1 MTSKPRLPEWLRPW
15 LWCGLSGFTSTLAH
29 AGGPPITIYL
39 WPKKIDRMQFMAI
52 TVVFFTVV
60 NAVKLIPFAIL
71 GQLSLSNLAT
81 SLVLMPLRRWACGWA
96 MRLNNVI
103 NDVIFRRVT
112 LACLSC
118 WACGLLEGLSS
129 SIRSLDATK

>member
-1 MTSKPRLPEWLRPW
+1 MAAAVALVRP
-15 LWCGLSGFTSTLAH
+15 LGLHPTLAH

-60 NAVKLIPFAIL
+60 NAVKLIPFALL

-81 SLVLMPLRRWACGWA
+81 SLVLMPFAPIGVWLGV
-96 MRLNNVI
+96 RLNDYI
-103 NDVIFRRVT
+103 NDLIFRRVT
-112 LACLSC
+112 LACLF
-118 WACGLLEGLSS
+118 LLGVRLLYEGL
-129 SIRSLDATK
+129 K